1 MPHNI
6 RTNLGR
12 QIDRFRKLFLQ
23 SQDLPF
29 DDFFSADSIG
39 AIVAHTP
46 ATRSTVFTPLVTLKA
61 FIGQVLAADGS
72 CRQAVAGVLADRL
85 GTEEP
90 ANTANTGPYCKARQ
104 RLPLEQLEDSA
115 RTAGLEL
122 HQEAPA
128 EWQWK
133 GHKVVLADGTTV
145 TMPDTPESQAVFPQ
159 PESQKPGLGFPM
171 ARMVA
176 LISLAA
182 GTVIAYALGPYQGK
196 DTGETS
202 LLSQLLDYLSAG
214 DLLMADRYYCTFAI
228 IALMQAR
235 NIPVLFQMHARKKAD
250 FSRGI
255 RLGAKDHW
263 VTWKKPKRKPVW
275 MSVEEYAALP
285 DTITV
290 RELAVAGMV
299 YVTTLFDPKTYRK
312 QELASLYQDR
322 WIIELDIR
330 AIKTHMGMDM
340 LRCKSPD
347 MVKKE
352 IAVHILAYN
361 IIRGNLMQAA
371 HLYGKIPR
379 RLSFKSA
386 VQLMREVPAK
396 IAALAGESLI
406 KALLSL
412 LKAIASTPIGIQKR
426 GSQPRAIKRRPKP
439 YPLLTVPRKEAVLA
453 L

>member
-1 MPHNI
+1 M
-6 RTNLGR
+6 
-12 QIDRFRKLFLQ
+12 
-23 SQDLPF
+23 
-29 DDFFSADSIG
+29 
-39 AIVAHTP
+39 
-46 ATRSTVFTPLVTLKA
+46 FTPLETLKA

-72 CRQAVAGVLADRL
+72 CRQAVARVLADRL
-85 GTEEP
+85 GAEEP
-90 ANTANTGPYCKARQ
+90 DNTANTGPYCKARQ

-122 HQEAPA
+122 QQKAPA

-214 DLLMADRYYCTFAI
+214 NLLMADRYYCTFAI

-235 NIPVLFQMHARKKAD
+235 NIPVLFQIHARKKAN

-263 VTWKKPKRKPVW
+263 VTWEKPKRKPVW
-275 MSVEEYAALP
+275 MSAEEYATLP

-312 QELASLYQDR
+312 QELVSLYQDH

-352 IAVHILAYN
+352 IAVHIMAYN
-361 IIRGNLMQAA
+361 ITV
-371 HLYGKIPR
+371 LYGFSDRLWKRRGEAVAGLIDQHFSTIFGHHASDINIKYLTAFKASFLIFPR
-379 RLSFKSA
+379 RQRSPIQFQKFNFIGIVDFLQSRAYPPRLTAGLIVFAGLLVVVVFVSFVA
-386 VQLMREVPAK
+386 LVETICRRWLAAVPA
-396 IAALAGESLI
+396 I
-406 KALLSL
+406 KA
-412 LKAIASTPIGIQKR
+412 
-426 GSQPRAIKRRPKP
+426 
-439 YPLLTVPRKEAVLA
+439 
-453 L
+453 